1 MVKETFVVILSLQG
15 LNVALDE
22 VIKVT
27 QSLLDRFGDIE
38 VHELTVIPAV
48 FASAPRRDQG

>member
-1 MVKETFVVILSLQG
+1 MVKETFVVILGLQG
-15 LNVALDE
+15 LNVAFDE

-27 QSLLDRFGDIE
+27 QGLLDRFGNTE
-38 VHELTVIPAV
+38 VHGLTVIPAV